1 MTLDFVNRFVGP
13 DSTSLAKNG
22 DEQLTAI
29 YLDPTEINVKNLTLK
44 VTRDSSEI
52 TDFSTITNADGLI
65 ALQPTDKVELQ
76 ATAGSQREHSDDDYS
91 LNVTYDYTDITVD
104 SNGELYTENSI
115 GNTAVYNVTVG
126 AETDIP
132 TVTLSNPTSSNPDGV
147 IDLSDDD
154 TTNNSFTQT
163 VTLSSP
169 DTDGSESFTRLEVT
183 DVPEGIEIVG
193 GSLING
199 KWYVDFA
206 DKTITD
212 TSPTVDITFKKYSS
226 FAAGEYEITVCG
238 FNLDSNS
245 DASGGI
251 EVREQS
257 NISSFKF
264 TLISNPDGGGVVSPD
279 LVATLE
285 ATDATIDEGGS
296 IKVSEL
302 LSGTLNSPEA
312 DNAMYSFALSGLP
325 EETVLSLTDPTNAN
339 NSNVSISEQGGV
351 WVITADNNVISPND
365 ALALVTLTPPV
376 DYSTN
381 TDSEGA
387 DGPLSFNAEFT
398 AFNQLGQ
405 ESTAAEV
412 TISVNPVTDPMD
424 ANGSVTDI
432 DSPEDSSVSFD
443 INLTSSKDGNFQQIV
458 EGKVY
463 LKLETDPSW
472 GDDMGVL
479 SANGEVLIAQTFTV
493 DQLPEG
499 MEAGTYYVYEV
510 ADTDSDASN
519 GITPPSSITFDYQQP
534 ANADGEVSITAYT
547 PHAETDETDSTNN
560 GDTLISTETVNITV
574 TAEPDSLDVQR
585 PNGSVIT
592 GDEDGDPIAI
602 NYTVS
607 NIDEGDELGAV
618 KLSSVPEGYTV
629 YTAEAADPNVAI
641 DPADPST
648 FNYVLVSNVSEGSL
662 PDTNNWIVSVADP
675 ANPPLIFIKPFEDAS
690 GVSNL
695 TLSVISTDNILGNS
709 VDVTLEVNPV
719 VDGVDFSPTETF
731 GDEYAWQVLNL
742 NADMVDRDGSET
754 VKSFVITAA
763 AGETPL
769 EEGMLVKLA
778 NGDIVKP
785 VFDNGTYT
793 LQGLTADDLNNL
805 QVLYKA
811 YQGTW
816 DISATVVDSVPDLAD
831 SEQVSTTSIAL
842 NLNPSNQIATGD
854 EDNFID
860 LTMHTAPVTV
870 NSGGGDDRVEAG
882 SGDDIINGGT
892 GDDSLYGNAG
902 DDTLSGDEG
911 NDLLRG
917 ARGDDILNGGDGDD
931 ELYGGSG
938 DDTLDGGAGSDKLYG
953 DTGDDI
959 LVYSADNSVM
969 NGGEGKDTLLLLA
982 EDAGTID
989 FSTLVSNVAEIEVVD
1004 LSEANMSLESMT
1016 LESVLK
1022 ATDDL
1027 NNLTIQGDSGDN
1039 VQLAGN
1045 WTQGDTSVGYT
1056 SYTLDNAT
1064 VLIATEANTTII

>member
-169 DTDGSESFTRLEVT
+169 DTNGSESFTRLEVT

-339 NSNVSISEQGGV
+339 NSNVSISEQVGV

-398 AFNQLGQ
+398 AFNQLG
-405 ESTAAEV
+405 
-412 TISVNPVTDPMD
+412 
-424 ANGSVTDI
+424 
-432 DSPEDSSVSFD
+432 
-443 INLTSSKDGNFQQIV
+443 
-458 EGKVY
+458 
-463 LKLETDPSW
+463 
-472 GDDMGVL
+472 
-479 SANGEVLIAQTFTV
+479 
-493 DQLPEG
+493 
-499 MEAGTYYVYEV
+499 
-510 ADTDSDASN
+510 
-519 GITPPSSITFDYQQP
+519 
-534 ANADGEVSITAYT
+534 
-547 PHAETDETDSTNN
+547 
-560 GDTLISTETVNITV
+560 
-574 TAEPDSLDVQR
+574 
-585 PNGSVIT
+585 
-592 GDEDGDPIAI
+592 
-602 NYTVS
+602 
-607 NIDEGDELGAV
+607 
-618 KLSSVPEGYTV
+618 
-629 YTAEAADPNVAI
+629 
-641 DPADPST
+641 
-648 FNYVLVSNVSEGSL
+648 
-662 PDTNNWIVSVADP
+662 
-675 ANPPLIFIKPFEDAS
+675 
-690 GVSNL
+690 
-695 TLSVISTDNILGNS
+695 
-709 VDVTLEVNPV
+709 
-719 VDGVDFSPTETF
+719 
-731 GDEYAWQVLNL
+731 
-742 NADMVDRDGSET
+742 
-754 VKSFVITAA
+754 
-763 AGETPL
+763 
-769 EEGMLVKLA
+769 
-778 NGDIVKP
+778 
-785 VFDNGTYT
+785 
-793 LQGLTADDLNNL
+793 
-805 QVLYKA
+805 
-811 YQGTW
+811 
-816 DISATVVDSVPDLAD
+816 
-831 SEQVSTTSIAL
+831 
-842 NLNPSNQIATGD
+842 
-854 EDNFID
+854 
-860 LTMHTAPVTV
+860 
-870 NSGGGDDRVEAG
+870 
-882 SGDDIINGGT
+882 
-892 GDDSLYGNAG
+892 
-902 DDTLSGDEG
+902 
-911 NDLLRG
+911 
-917 ARGDDILNGGDGDD
+917 
-931 ELYGGSG
+931 
-938 DDTLDGGAGSDKLYG
+938 
-953 DTGDDI
+953 
-959 LVYSADNSVM
+959 
-969 NGGEGKDTLLLLA
+969 
-982 EDAGTID
+982 
-989 FSTLVSNVAEIEVVD
+989 
-1004 LSEANMSLESMT
+1004 
-1016 LESVLK
+1016 
-1022 ATDDL
+1022 
-1027 NNLTIQGDSGDN
+1027 
-1039 VQLAGN
+1039 
-1045 WTQGDTSVGYT
+1045 
-1056 SYTLDNAT
+1056 
-1064 VLIATEANTTII
+1064 